1 MSTETN
7 DEKLHMHIDPTEK
20 GWIRV
25 SIVVLVIFFIAITVA
40 GFMLGIQ
47 VPTEEQRVDP
57 RSIAETAPW
66 APLSSDELEACL
78 AEGTHCDPRVQELVP
93 GEKYAVYI
101 IAQMWLFAPNQV
113 PTADSGFEIPAGA
126 EVTFY
131 VTSKDVQH
139 GFKVQNTNV
148 NFMAVPGEV
157 STLSTTFED
166 PGTYDFICT
175 EYCGT
180 GHAAMFGSITISG

>member
-1 MSTETN
+1 MSAETRA
-7 DEKLHMHIDPTEK
+7 DKPRMHIDPTERN
-20 GWIRV
+20 WIRV
-25 SIVVLVIFFIAITVA
+25 AILILVIFTVAVAVA

-57 RSIAETAPW
+57 RTIGNAAPW
-66 APLSSDELEACL
+66 AAPA
-78 AEGTHCDPRVQELVP
+78 AEEEGDPRIQELVP

-101 IAQMWLFAPNQV
+101 IAKMWLFAPSQI
-113 PTADSGFEIPAGA
+113 PTPESGIEIPVGA

-131 VTSKDVQH
+131 VTSTDVQH

-157 STLSTTFED
+157 SKLTTEFKE

-180 GHAAMFGSITISG
+180 GHAAMFGSITITE